1 MKKRNQTNI
10 AVNDLYD
17 VRLCSLWISGV
28 LNNVFVSGLSDLVG
42 LPVHPQW
49 VTFSSVRACFGL
61 PLSCLWSVFP
71 ASRIFFH

>member
-28 LNNVFVSGLSDLVG
+28 LNNVF
-42 LPVHPQW
+42 
-49 VTFSSVRACFGL
+49 SV
-61 PLSCLWSVFP
+61 WSF
-71 ASRIFFH
+71 